1 MWTDCVTSWMI
12 SRNLSSVCVLPS
24 CSSVHHELNHE
35 SPFESFRENTNNTQK
50 HHAPPS
56 HRVLNHIFS
65 PNMPRLLK
73 RFAGGWIFTLHCFFL
88 FDFFCPARS
97 VCFGRVMIASWQAVP
112 KLWYHSVIHCSQY
125 THTSTDRGK
134 KRDSRAP
141 LNWWKLFFVHSPLN
155 HLPASPKVEKGAS
168 KEAFFLWIWQEA
180 KV

>member
-1 MWTDCVTSWMI
+1 MTSWMI

-24 CSSVHHELNHE
+24 CSSVHHERMNLHSNPSE
-35 SPFESFRENTNNTQK
+35 KTQIILKNTM
-50 HHAPPS
+50 
-56 HRVLNHIFS
+56 RL
-65 PNMPRLLK
+65 PRT
-73 RFAGGWIFTLHCFFL
+73 GYWIIFFL
-88 FDFFCPARS
+88 QTCPVCWNVLREDGFLLFIVFFAWFFCPARS